1 VLPTSRD
8 LDRGT
13 ASSGSACCDYMSRV
27 HPASFVASRCL
38 SRPNA
43 CRLITPS
50 RGPSL
55 ARTAWPIASSM
66 QLVMPAPARSW
77 AISSTA
83 GRTADSANQIERTWR
98 CRGRSERGLTERGLS
113 ERVRLPRQRDAHRL
127 PRVGPPAI
135 GPRWGGPPTPPAFE
149 ISRTGCQ
156 TTAPQSFSK
165 KNGWS
170 EIFVSA
176 GPDGHLPEARFGA
189 RRSRQ
194 TKR

>member
-1 VLPTSRD
+1 VVLPTSRD

-66 QLVMPAPARSW
+66 QLGDAVAALANVALPNAALANVCGCRARE
-77 AISSTA
+77 T
-83 GRTADSANQIERTWR
+83 
-98 CRGRSERGLTERGLS
+98 RSECFE
-113 ERVRLPRQRDAHRL
+113 
-127 PRVGPPAI
+127 VGPPAI
-135 GPRWGGPPTPPAFE
+135 GPPAALGVVHVTFIRATLVTRRRHSRFRKKTDGPKF
-149 ISRTGCQ
+149 SF
-156 TTAPQSFSK
+156 PQVRMVTFPKPDSVRGAVGK
-165 KNGWS
+165 R
-170 EIFVSA
+170 SA
-176 GPDGHLPEARFGA
+176 KG
-189 RRSRQ
+189 
-194 TKR
+194 